1 MTVQPLRSTIDRIPP
16 SNLEAEMA
24 VIGSVLV
31 DREMLA
37 AVGEIV
43 RPADFYAH
51 VHETIFAVL
60 VDLYERGEPVDKIT
74 VGEELKRRNVLERV
88 GGLSYISALMD
99 TVQSAGSARYYATIV
114 REKSLLRSLIHAGT
128 DPARLRG

>member
-1 MTVQPLRSTIDRIPP
+1 
-16 SNLEAEMA
+16 MA

-43 RPADFYAH
+43 RPSDFYAH

-60 VDLYERGEPVDKIT
+60 VDLFERGEPVDKIT
-74 VGEELKRRNVLERV
+74 VSEELRQRNLLERV
-88 GGLSYISALMD
+88 GGLSYISALM
-99 TVQSAGSARYYATIV
+99 ATG
-114 REKSLLRSLIHAGT
+114 HA
-128 DPARLRG
+128 DPRG